1 MQHRRF
7 GILQYLDGRNLPGQR
22 LLRHRIVVHAAH
34 IYFADAFR
42 QICCGNHRA
51 VDRCGFSFPFVQ
63 PVIRRYRDPGLFI
76 KAVLDKPNVKI
87 AAQSLFDVPAND
99 SRIPDGEQRFLAHR
113 VVLVAAIYG

>member
-51 VDRCGFSFPFVQ
+51 VDCRGFPFPLIQ
-63 PVIRRYRDPGLFI
+63 PTIRGYCVPGLFI

-87 AAQSLFDVPAND
+87 AAQALFDIPANGR
-99 SRIPDGEQRFLAHR
+99 RIPDGK
-113 VVLVAAIYG
+113 